1 MNTTQKYSKPAII
14 LHGLTGLL
22 ILIMFALGWYMAE
35 LPKDAAKTAALDL
48 FDLGV
53 YTMQFAEAI
62 TPRTF
67 YFNLHKSIGITLLLL
82 IFGRLYVR
90 LSHPV
95 PAFPASLK
103 PWEVSVAEL
112 VHKSMYVMMV
122 AVPVAGVIMAIN
134 SKYGISWFGLPLV
147 AGLDN
152 KEMRETFKEVHE
164 ILGAVFITMIVV
176 HIVAA
181 IKHKVI
187 DKDEIMSRMSLR

>member
-164 ILGAVFITMIVV
+164 ILGAVFITMIVM